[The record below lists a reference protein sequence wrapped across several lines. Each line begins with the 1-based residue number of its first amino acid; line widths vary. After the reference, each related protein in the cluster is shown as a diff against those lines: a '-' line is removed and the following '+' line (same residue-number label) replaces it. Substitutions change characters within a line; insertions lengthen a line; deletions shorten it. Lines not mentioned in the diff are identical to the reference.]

1 MLTPCC
7 MRRPGPD
14 PPEPVV
20 IQRNSPAPGGD
31 CRRPFSAGDE
41 DDSFPGGSIL
51 DTLLSLSRR
60 GDIYRTLI
68 RMRAAHQRNGA
79 DPQRASPGRAGGR
92 DVPHPIR
99 VRRRSKPRSRLTQ
112 PEPTSG
118 RASLHRYSPGG
129 ECDGNEYGGL
139 PVNPVVLHQMN
150 QLPIP
155 RCTDGS
161 NAPPNGPR
169 GCLGCPFANGQRQVA
184 VVASQVEHV
193 SITVVSGRVSSGNG
207 SLTCRSL
214 AIWLMPR
221 ACGTTP
227 SWCPRR

>member
-1 MLTPCC
+1 VLH
-7 MRRPGPD
+7 
-14 PPEPVV
+14 
-20 IQRNSPAPGGD
+20 SPARTG
-31 CRRPFSAGDE
+31 SAGTRCN
-41 DDSFPGGSIL
+41 SAQFARTRGRLPAPLLCWRRGRLVPRRLLL
-51 DTLLSLSRR
+51 DTLLRLSRR

-68 RMRAAHQRNGA
+68 RMRAAYQRNAA
-79 DPQRASPGRAGGR
+79 DPQRCMPGRAGGR

-169 GCLGCPFANGQRQVA
+169 GCLRCPSPVVNGKWRWL
-184 VVASQVEHV
+184 
-193 SITVVSGRVSSGNG
+193 RRRSS
-207 SLTCRSL
+207 TCRSRLCQGACRRETEASL
-214 AIWLMPR
+214 AAAWR
-221 ACGTTP
+221 YG
-227 SWCPRR
+227 